1 MRRRTFLVGGVAS
14 AQEVTFT
21 TGVRVVN
28 VLASVR
34 DKKGAIVAD
43 LGKDDFVLLEQG
55 KPQTIQ
61 YFSSQGDLP
70 LTVGLLIDT
79 SMSQEGVIQAERG
92 ASLRFIDAVMRPDRD
107 KVFALQFDSR
117 VLIRTMPTNSYAKL
131 EEALTQ
137 IDTPSRS
144 ELERGIGGGGTM
156 LFDAVDTAARVLLK
170 DVTGRKALILMTDGV
185 DVGSHSTLA
194 EAVDAAQK
202 SDTILYSILFA
213 DRNGDRGWGALKKLS
228 RETGGAFYEVSK
240 RLRIDA
246 IFELIQDELRSQYNL
261 GYVSNV
267 PVQVSEFRK
276 IQLSV
281 TRPGLAVQAR
291 DRYWARP

>member
-1 MRRRTFLVGGVAS
+1 MRRRAFLLGGAAS

-55 KPQTIQ
+55 KPQMIQ

-79 SMSQEGVIQAERG
+79 SMSQEGVIEAERA
-92 ASLRFIDAVMRPDRD
+92 ASLRFIDAAMRVDRD

-117 VLIRTMPTNSYAKL
+117 VQIRAMPTNSYAKL
-131 EEALTQ
+131 EEALTR
-137 IDTPSRS
+137 IDTPTRS
-144 ELERGIGGGGTM
+144 ELERGIGGGGTA
-156 LFDAVDTAARVLLK
+156 LYDAIDTGARFLLK
-170 DVTGRKALILMTDGV
+170 DITGRKALILMTDGV
-185 DVGSHSTLA
+185 DIGSTSTLA

-202 SDTILYSILFA
+202 NDTILYSILFA

-240 RLRIDA
+240 RLGIDA
-246 IFELIQDELRSQYNL
+246 IFGLIQNELRSQYNL
-261 GYVSNV
+261 GYVSNT

-281 TRPGLAVQAR
+281 KRPGLTVQAR

>member
-1 MRRRTFLVGGVAS
+1 MRRRAFLLGGAAS

-43 LGKDDFVLLEQG
+43 LGKDDFALLEQG

-79 SMSQEGVIQAERG
+79 SMSQEGVIEAERA
-92 ASLRFIDAVMRPDRD
+92 ASLRFIDAVMRVDRD

-117 VLIRTMPTNSYAKL
+117 VQIRAMPTNSYAKL
-131 EEALTQ
+131 EEALTR
-137 IDTPSRS
+137 IDTPTRS
-144 ELERGIGGGGTM
+144 ELERGIGGGGTA
-156 LFDAVDTAARVLLK
+156 LYDAIDTGARFLLK
-170 DVTGRKALILMTDGV
+170 DIAGRKALILMTDGV
-185 DVGSHSTLA
+185 DIGSTSTLA

-202 SDTILYSILFA
+202 NDTILYSILFA

-240 RLRIDA
+240 RLGIDA
-246 IFELIQDELRSQYNL
+246 IFELIQKELRSQYNL

-281 TRPGLAVQAR
+281 KRPGLTVQAR

>member
-1 MRRRTFLVGGVAS
+1 MGLGAVRVAR

-79 SMSQEGVIQAERG
+79 SMSQEGVIEAERA

-117 VLIRTMPTNSYAKL
+117 VQIRTMPTNSYAKL
-131 EEALTQ
+131 EEALTR
-137 IDTPSRS
+137 IDTPTRS
-144 ELERGIGGGGTM
+144 ELERGIGGGGTA
-156 LFDAVDTAARVLLK
+156 LYDAIDTGARFLLK
-170 DVTGRKALILMTDGV
+170 EVAGRKALILMTDGV
-185 DVGSHSTLA
+185 DIGSTSTLA

-202 SDTILYSILFA
+202 NDTILYSILFA
-213 DRNGDRGWGALKKLS
+213 DRNGDRGWGALQKLS

-246 IFELIQDELRSQYNL
+246 IFGLIQNELRSQYNL

-281 TRPGLAVQAR
+281 KRPGLTVQAR